1 MRRTEITRR
10 RTCADREGAALDLD
24 EAGAAQGD
32 AAADG
37 ERAGAGLGEGAGA
50 IDLRR
55 ELEAGIVATEDEFA
69 REVDLARAGDPMDGL
84 GVAVQVELRPG
95 GHGQQGCVGD
105 GFIRAE
111 PQQSGL
117 DGGRTAVDVRSGQG
131 QRACA
136 GFRERSL
143 ALDHARH
150 FRRGAAGAG
159 RQDLPGVDLHDRT
172 GGAGER
178 TDRVRSRDAIARTG
192 RNRDRRHVGECARD
206 RQRTAEDRGRP
217 RVGRIG

>member
-1 MRRTEITRR
+1 MRRTEVTRR
-10 RTCADREGAALDLD
+10 RTCADGEGAALDLD

-37 ERAGAGLGEGAGA
+37 ERAGAGLGECAGA

-55 ELEAGIVATEDEFA
+55 ELEAGIIATEDEFA
-69 REVDLARAGDPMDGL
+69 REVDLARAGDPVDGL
-84 GVAVQVELRPG
+84 GVAVQEELRPG

-111 PQQSGL
+111 PQQSGF

-131 QRACA
+131 QSARA
-136 GFRERSL
+136 GLRERAL
-143 ALDHARH
+143 PLDHARH

-172 GGAGER
+172 GSAGER
-178 TDRVRSRDAIARTG
+178 TNRVRSRDTIAGTG
-192 RNRDRRHVGECARD
+192 GDRDRRRVGEGARD
-206 RQRTAEDRGRP
+206 RQRAAEDRGRP
-217 RVGRIG
+217 RVRRIG